1 MMNFGF
7 IKEIKVKNSSL
18 VVALDIG
25 TTKVCAVVGEVNA
38 ASEPE
43 ERSRYDRRNR
53 SAKWR
58 ELSGLRGPGQGEIT
72 IIGVGSSPS
81 RGIKKGD
88 VISMEGIVDSIRH
101 AVREAGIMAGVEIR
115 GVHLGITGRH
125 VNCISSHGV
134 IALKE
139 DEIGQKDIDSVI
151 EAAKAV
157 AIPFD
162 REMLHVIPAGFS
174 VNGQSG
180 ITDPLGMGGVR
191 LETDVQIITAASTSV
206 QNLVRSCEK
215 AGLEVTDVI
224 FQPLAS
230 AMSVLTEDEKNLG
243 VAVID
248 IGGGTTDIAL
258 FQDGN
263 IFYSSVM
270 ALGGN
275 NFTNDLAIGLR
286 ISTREAEEIKKSYG
300 SSHLAMIKED
310 EHLEIGQAD
319 ERVLKKIPRSY
330 LVEILQPRA
339 EELFSLVR
347 DDIIR
352 NGHYKQLNSGVVLT
366 GGAVLMEGMDV
377 MAENILEL
385 PVRIGRPGSIDGM
398 TDDLSNP
405 ASAAAFGV
413 VQYAAKECLAEEEN
427 DSGNLLAGIT
437 TKMKGWVGEIFK

>member
-1 MMNFGF
+1 
-7 IKEIKVKNSSL
+7 
-18 VVALDIG
+18 
-25 TTKVCAVVGEVNA
+25 
-38 ASEPE
+38 
-43 ERSRYDRRNR
+43 
-53 SAKWR
+53 
-58 ELSGLRGPGQGEIT
+58 
-72 IIGVGSSPS
+72 
-81 RGIKKGD
+81 
-88 VISMEGIVDSIRH
+88 
-101 AVREAGIMAGVEIR
+101 
-115 GVHLGITGRH
+115 
-125 VNCISSHGV
+125 
-134 IALKE
+134 
-139 DEIGQKDIDSVI
+139 
-151 EAAKAV
+151 
-157 AIPFD
+157 
-162 REMLHVIPAGFS
+162 
-174 VNGQSG
+174 
-180 ITDPLGMGGVR
+180 
-191 LETDVQIITAASTSV
+191 
-206 QNLVRSCEK
+206 
-215 AGLEVTDVI
+215 
-224 FQPLAS
+224 
-230 AMSVLTEDEKNLG
+230 
-243 VAVID
+243 
-248 IGGGTTDIAL
+248 
-258 FQDGN
+258 
-263 IFYSSVM
+263 M

>member
-1 MMNFGF
+1 
-7 IKEIKVKNSSL
+7 
-18 VVALDIG
+18 
-25 TTKVCAVVGEVNA
+25 
-38 ASEPE
+38 
-43 ERSRYDRRNR
+43 
-53 SAKWR
+53 
-58 ELSGLRGPGQGEIT
+58 
-72 IIGVGSSPS
+72 
-81 RGIKKGD
+81 
-88 VISMEGIVDSIRH
+88 MEGIVDSIRH

-413 VQYAAKECLAEEEN
+413 VHYAAKECLAEEEN